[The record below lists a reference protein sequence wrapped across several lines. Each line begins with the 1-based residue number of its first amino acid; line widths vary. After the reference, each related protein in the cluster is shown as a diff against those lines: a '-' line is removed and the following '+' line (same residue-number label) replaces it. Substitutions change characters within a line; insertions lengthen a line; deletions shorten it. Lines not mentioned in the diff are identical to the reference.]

1 MSEPPPPPP
10 PPVPPPSN
18 SQQVPAPVVPL
29 QGSESSSAPQNTS
42 SEPST
47 VPGGGGGSVMDTSA
61 DIVDVA
67 TSTNTPVTM
76 QTAADP
82 HRSLLASIPTQ
93 YNQPH
98 AYEQWQSMPP
108 PHQFYAYQQHMQTV
122 PPPSASP
129 FGYMGHAPYPFHGG
143 FPHPP
148 PIHYQPH
155 SETDQ
160 SSTPQT
166 KGKRRMTEHDEAQ
179 EHHEARIASYVG
191 RLRNAGV
198 GDAII
203 NSLDLYSD
211 VGINSA
217 EELIRN
223 YSGHQTSLRTMEERL
238 NRLQSTV
245 ERLVQVGIPPPE
257 QPEAR
262 QPSRDTTSTNP
273 SRASSSSR
281 TRQSASSSS
290 LRAQTQTTGRS
301 RRRESSPPRATES
314 REGDSSTPG
323 HFARPLASS
332 LAQSTEPA
340 SKHRRQGSTAGTSS
354 SIYADPAVVDAQQAA
369 IWHPPAGQTGLIGD
383 ESTTWRYSGQIRV
396 QLPGRLP
403 PNTEV
408 LRDQSHPEAYGPLGS
423 DEELD
428 EDDDDEPRRKKK
440 SKGKKKAQ
448 NEPSTSQSTIDNL
461 SDLEG
466 RRGII
471 HDFWGMNP
479 APVGPDHIRDNR
491 MRGMLSRYVFHDPR
505 NNIVYAGQTAIK
517 AANAALKR
525 VDFEGDVGKK
535 SIRRATHWG
544 LPTTPRSTARLIRL
558 AQDTYAHHHV
568 RFEAYT
574 LLTELYNIAQ
584 TVIPEVR
591 DDSMEYI
598 MANFDPEEIGDQFDS
613 IRRRTPEIPRNWA
626 SARVSN
632 PSNWTEGMGFA
643 QPTGADLFDIDRL
656 GRYLLAHGRPGS
668 QNFVYGTQFDYRR
681 AFHRRSIFGYA
692 LARFFGPPETG
703 RGRSRNGHVLFT
715 RSLAILMASPQMYR
729 DLIQQWNERHPDRLY
744 TPQTGR
750 VCYFRP
756 MLLDDESINDINVD
770 TVAEV
775 LIHNGVPTDW
785 IDHAYNFGV
794 YYLNQLYNGDAN
806 HQIIFDEAD
815 NERVRCLDQYGL
827 PPAMPEWDGWKLPD
841 ETDLI
846 RSYYFEQ
853 RELEKFGPN
862 APQRGYWEIAGP
874 SGGSNVERWL
884 SFHPNTFNN
893 SFDVMLVIE
902 VALYPHD
909 TYCATTQATLTTLV
923 YPIKGLNY
931 LGVNAHL
938 IYVSGLATQLPPIIQ
953 DHVTDR
959 TAAPAPLLANTQP
972 AAPPEPESPGYIPT
986 PAEVEAR
993 IGNIPDTDS
1002 CYLVSRGRKPG
1013 IYATK

>member
-1 MSEPPPPPP
+1 MSETTPPANPLPDDLQPT
-10 PPVPPPSN
+10 
-18 SQQVPAPVVPL
+18 PAPVASL
-29 QGSESSSAPQNTS
+29 QGSDGSPAPQNSS

-47 VPGGGGGSVMDTSA
+47 APGGGGGSTMDTSA
-61 DIVDVA
+61 DPVDVA
-67 TSTNTPVTM
+67 TSTNIPISM
-76 QTAADP
+76 QMPADS
-82 HRSLLASIPTQ
+82 HRNLLASIPTHF
-93 YNQPH
+93 NQQN
-98 AYEQWQSMPP
+98 AYEQWQPMPP
-108 PHQFYAYQQHMQTV
+108 PQFYGYQQQMQTTLHL
-122 PPPSASP
+122 SAQP
-129 FGYMGHAPYPFHGG
+129 YGYMGHTPFHFHGG

-148 PIHYQPH
+148 PTPYQH
-155 SETDQ
+155 HLDADQ
-160 SSTPQT
+160 SSTTQA

-179 EHHEARIASYVG
+179 ERHEARVASYVG
-191 RLRNAGV
+191 QLRTAGV

-223 YSGHQTSLRTMEERL
+223 YSGHQSSLRTMEDCI

-245 ERLVQVGIPPPE
+245 ERLVQRHRGPRRAHHLPQYQERRVPPE
-257 QPEAR
+257 LDKAPVRAHQELEHRPQEDPVGENR
-262 QPSRDTTSTNP
+262 LHQGLPNRGKEIPRPQDTSLDPWYHRWLNQLSQLPSAANKDRW
-273 SRASSSSR
+273 R
-281 TRQSASSSS
+281 
-290 LRAQTQTTGRS
+290 
-301 RRRESSPPRATES
+301 
-314 REGDSSTPG
+314 
-323 HFARPLASS
+323 
-332 LAQSTEPA
+332 
-340 SKHRRQGSTAGTSS
+340 
-354 SIYADPAVVDAQQAA
+354 QAA

-383 ESTTWRYSGQIRV
+383 ELTTWRYGGQIRA

-403 PNTEV
+403 PNPEV
-408 LRDQSHPEAYGPLGS
+408 LQDQSHPEAYGPLGS

-440 SKGKKKAQ
+440 SKGKKKTQ

-505 NNIVYAGQTAIK
+505 NNIVEKVHSSQTAIK

-525 VDFEGDVGKK
+525 VDFEGDVEKK

-558 AQDTYAHHHV
+558 ARDTYAHHHV
-568 RFEAYT
+568 QFEAYT

-598 MANFDPEEIGDQFDS
+598 MVNFDPEEIGDQFDS

-632 PSNWTEGMGFA
+632 PSNRTEGMRFA

-656 GRYLLAHGRPGS
+656 GRYLLVHGRPGS

-692 LARFFGPPETG
+692 LARFFRPPETG
-703 RGRSRNGHVLFT
+703 RGHSRNGHVLFT

-770 TVAEV
+770 TVTEV

-785 IDHAYNFGV
+785 VDHAYNFGV

-815 NERVRCLDQYGL
+815 NER
-827 PPAMPEWDGWKLPD
+827 KLPD

-853 RELEKFGPN
+853 QELEKFGPN
-862 APQRGYWEIAGP
+862 APQRGYWEIAG
-874 SGGSNVERWL
+874 R
-884 SFHPNTFNN
+884 
-893 SFDVMLVIE
+893 D
-902 VALYPHD
+902 
-909 TYCATTQATLTTLV
+909 
-923 YPIKGLNY
+923 
-931 LGVNAHL
+931 
-938 IYVSGLATQLPPIIQ
+938 LPPRLLEGR
-953 DHVTDR
+953 DYDGTDR
-959 TAAPAPLLANTQP
+959 VPASSSNTDVTMTSSHTSESSGVEEGGDPMEVGEIREDESNASTPRPSEEDHGP
-972 AAPPEPESPGYIPT
+972 ASA
-986 PAEVEAR
+986 
-993 IGNIPDTDS
+993 
-1002 CYLVSRGRKPG
+1002 
-1013 IYATK
+1013 

>member
-1 MSEPPPPPP
+1 MSKTTPPANPLPDD
-10 PPVPPPSN
+10 
-18 SQQVPAPVVPL
+18 SQPAPVPVASL
-29 QGSESSSAPQNTS
+29 QGSDGSSAPQNSS

-47 VPGGGGGSVMDTSA
+47 VPGGGGGSTMDTSA
-61 DIVDVA
+61 DPVDVA
-67 TSTNTPVTM
+67 TSTNIPISM
-76 QTAADP
+76 QMPADS
-82 HRSLLASIPTQ
+82 HRNLLASIPTHFDQ
-93 YNQPH
+93 QN
-98 AYEQWQSMPP
+98 AYEQWQPMPP
-108 PHQFYAYQQHMQTV
+108 PQFYGYQQQMQTTLH
-122 PPPSASP
+122 PSAQP
-129 FGYMGHAPYPFHGG
+129 YGYMGHTPFHFHGG

-148 PIHYQPH
+148 PTPYQH
-155 SETDQ
+155 HLDADQ
-160 SSTPQT
+160 SSTTQA

-179 EHHEARIASYVG
+179 ERHEARVASYVG
-191 RLRNAGV
+191 RLRTAGV

-211 VGINSA
+211 IVINSA

-223 YSGHQTSLRTMEERL
+223 YSGHQSSLRTMEDRI

-245 ERLVQVGIPPPE
+245 ERLVQVGITTPDRI
-257 QPEAR
+257 EAQR
-262 QPSRDTTSTNP
+262 SSESTSSPAVSRT
-273 SRASSSSR
+273 SSSSR
-281 TRQSASSSS
+281 TRQGASSSS
-290 LRAQTQTTGRS
+290 SRARTQTTGRF

-323 HFARPLASS
+323 HFARPLVLS

-340 SKHRRQGSTAGTSS
+340 SKRRRQGSTAGTSS

-369 IWHPPAGQTGLIGD
+369 IWHPPAGQIGLIGD
-383 ESTTWRYSGQIRV
+383 ESTTWRYGGQIRV

-403 PNTEV
+403 PNPEV

-461 SDLEG
+461 SDLED

-491 MRGMLSRYVFHDPR
+491 MQGMLSRYVFHDPR

-535 SIRRATHWG
+535 FIRRATHWG

-558 AQDTYAHHHV
+558 ARDTYAHHHV

-632 PSNWTEGMGFA
+632 PSNRTEGMGFA

-668 QNFVYGTQFDYRR
+668 QNFVYGTQFDY
-681 AFHRRSIFGYA
+681 
-692 LARFFGPPETG
+692 
-703 RGRSRNGHVLFT
+703 
-715 RSLAILMASPQMYR
+715 
-729 DLIQQWNERHPDRLY
+729 
-744 TPQTGR
+744 
-750 VCYFRP
+750 
-756 MLLDDESINDINVD
+756 
-770 TVAEV
+770 
-775 LIHNGVPTDW
+775 
-785 IDHAYNFGV
+785 
-794 YYLNQLYNGDAN
+794 
-806 HQIIFDEAD
+806 
-815 NERVRCLDQYGL
+815 
-827 PPAMPEWDGWKLPD
+827 
-841 ETDLI
+841 
-846 RSYYFEQ
+846 
-853 RELEKFGPN
+853 
-862 APQRGYWEIAGP
+862 
-874 SGGSNVERWL
+874 
-884 SFHPNTFNN
+884 
-893 SFDVMLVIE
+893 
-902 VALYPHD
+902 
-909 TYCATTQATLTTLV
+909 
-923 YPIKGLNY
+923 
-931 LGVNAHL
+931 
-938 IYVSGLATQLPPIIQ
+938 
-953 DHVTDR
+953 
-959 TAAPAPLLANTQP
+959 
-972 AAPPEPESPGYIPT
+972 
-986 PAEVEAR
+986 
-993 IGNIPDTDS
+993 
-1002 CYLVSRGRKPG
+1002 
-1013 IYATK
+1013 